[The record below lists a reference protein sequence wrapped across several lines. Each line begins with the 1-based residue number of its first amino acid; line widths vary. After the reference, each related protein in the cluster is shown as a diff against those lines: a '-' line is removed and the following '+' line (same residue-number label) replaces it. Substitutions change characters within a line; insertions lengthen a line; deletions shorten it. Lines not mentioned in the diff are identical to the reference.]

1 MSRMRRIGGL
11 RRASAIPHKDSE
23 PPRFGRPEVI
33 FRDQQTLELRQFY
46 QLPTREELKV
56 AYTLDAYF
64 FFPRSFG
71 ITPQT
76 WSRDVFYRNSNI
88 LTRLHAPG
96 LSLRLLQDVNHPA
109 NPAHV
114 LTQHMNRLMYAGY
127 PGLRSMTALAQIFG
141 TELTDA
147 VRAETRQLNLLIEQ
161 CCNRRPDSNTVD
173 ELWTGIDKLIGHC
186 SGGLAALRRVRAM
199 AQAYQAITPPNLL
212 SSLNFAEEYTAA
224 VVDESLSS
232 VALSVNSCRGLYS
245 GDCMNHAVCM
255 RLATALEE
263 LNNRRRAQGF
273 VVPRRSDAE
282 YYSYRL
288 GLLKKELQRSLY
300 VNTRALNTDSFYA
313 NSAAMVGAGLAATWA
328 ALAQIPLVTN
338 MMKDAPGG
346 IVLASSLGIGAYV
359 LKDRIKD
366 LVRARLSR
374 HWNRWDHANEIAGE
388 SLTQAGLGAFGGHA
402 RERFRW
408 LDEHHVPEE
417 VLSLRR
423 RERTV
428 RGLSTELEQVFH
440 YQRSLS
446 VEPAEAKASDLPAG
460 YGIEEMLRL
469 NLDDILRRLDDPQHN
484 VSFYTGGGTFRTLA
498 MPKVYHLNVVVVA
511 RSDTYD
517 ITHII
522 RSRVVLNKHRL
533 LRIEK
538 IRA

>member
-1 MSRMRRIGGL
+1 MSRLLPNPKRK
-11 RRASAIPHKDSE
+11 SAAIS
-23 PPRFGRPEVI
+23 FACPEVI

-76 WSRDVFYRNSNI
+76 WSRDVFYRNTNI

-96 LSLRLLQDVNHPA
+96 LSLRLLQDINHPA

-114 LTQHMNRLMYAGY
+114 LTQHMSRLMYAGHT
-127 PGLRSMTALAQIFG
+127 GLRSMTALAQIFG

-147 VRAETRQLNLLIEQ
+147 VRAETRQLALVIEQ
-161 CCNRRPDSNTVD
+161 CNNRRPDNATVD
-173 ELWTGIDKLIGHC
+173 DLWNNIDKLIGH
-186 SGGLAALRRVRAM
+186 SVGGLAALRRVRAT

-232 VALSVNSCRGLYS
+232 IALAVNGCRGLYRN
-245 GDCMNHAVCM
+245 DCRNHATCM

-263 LNNRRRAQGF
+263 LNNRRHAQGF

-346 IVLASSLGIGAYV
+346 FVLASSLGIGAYV

-374 HWNRWDHANEIAGE
+374 RWNRWDHANEITGE

-402 RERFRW
+402 RERFQW
-408 LDEHHVPEE
+408 LDESHVPGD
-417 VLSLRR
+417 VLDLRR

-440 YQRSLS
+440 YRRSLS
-446 VEPAEAKASDLPAG
+446 VEPAETKASDLPAG

-517 ITHII
+517 ITHIS

-533 LRIEK
+533 LRIEG
-538 IRA
+538 IRT